1 MVKIHKIKTWLKR
14 IFYNMGS
21 IFMGL
26 VVKSNELIRAS
37 YTLSLVEQRIIL
49 MSIVTARDIT
59 DITPDTLCHVRA
71 SDYAQLYDVSPQT
84 AYEALKEAAEVM
96 FNRRVTIQVYDE
108 LLKKKVPLAV
118 RWLSGMNYLLHE
130 GMVTVRFSKELIEHI
145 TEVYENFTRYKIEN
159 IAKLNSQYSIRLYE
173 LLVSWLSAGQ
183 TPLIELED
191 FRNQLGLGSM
201 EYGRIQHFKERVL
214 LPAIEQINEN
224 TDITISHKQHKAGRN
239 IKGFSFTIKAKK
251 KKTEPKKPSEAK
263 KPVKEEQ
270 IDWVSPPIN
279 DEAQKIAEQ
288 FLALDTKK
296 QAVVIS
302 HVKSELSG
310 LKLSKFTI
318 ELDAFQAVG
327 SKVIFQEYKD
337 YFSRGLALQGSC

>member
-1 MVKIHKIKTWLKR
+1 
-14 IFYNMGS
+14 MGS

-49 MSIVTARDIT
+49 MSIVTARDIA

-71 SDYAQLYDVSPQT
+71 SDYAQLYDVSSQT

-145 TEVYENFTRYKIEN
+145 SEVYENFTRYKIEN

-173 LLVSWLSAGQ
+173 LLVSWLSAEK
-183 TPLIELED
+183 TPIFEIQE
-191 FRNQLGLGSM
+191 FREQLGLNPD
-201 EYGRIQHFKERVL
+201 EYDRIQNLKQRVL

-224 TDITISHKQHKAGRN
+224 TDITVSHKQHKAGRN

-251 KKTEPKKPSEAK
+251 KKADTKKPDETK
-263 KPVKEEQ
+263 KPVKETQ
-270 IDWVSPPIN
+270 IDWVTPPIN
-279 DEAQKIAEQ
+279 DEAQKIANA
-288 FLALDTKK
+288 FLALDVEK
-296 QAVVIS
+296 QAFVIG

-310 LKLSKFTI
+310 LKLSKFKV
-318 ELDAFQAVG
+318 ELDTFQAVG
-327 SKVIFQEYKD
+327 SKIIFQEYKD
-337 YFSRGLALQGSC
+337 YFSRGLALLGFL